1 MIELWVVV
9 VIGVG
14 VCLFWWLKS
23 SDDTNPLDKYQA
35 EHISDFVAFAKTQRH
50 LPKVEAIKQIR
61 MQFRHL
67 QLIEALAVYQLAI
80 KDDEN
85 QQPKD

>member
-1 MIELWVVV
+1 MSFVLIDIKGLVMIELWVVV

-50 LPKVEAIKQIR
+50 LPKSGGYQTNSY
-61 MQFRHL
+61 
-67 QLIEALAVYQLAI
+67 AV
-80 KDDEN
+80 
-85 QQPKD
+85 